1 MSVSFYN
8 VNYTIIIPSMVTT
21 ILFVALSGIV
31 PLFWK
36 SRYSLYT
43 SFAFSVL
50 SISMLVVT
58 YIWVSRYFLVNN
70 YLVVPTENG
79 IFYQLSSYNL
89 TLGLSSY
96 LLFVNAYFDGMDA
109 ISRST
114 WLDRLIGRKGTYI
127 DLVIGIAKTYNMP
140 YQKTE
145 DGVIV
150 GNDILITQG
159 NISHDKLESKQI
171 KKVYM
176 VKDSHIFL
184 IETGKSG
191 NDPQVF
197 ELKEGMKKLL
207 SDIVEKVGDKINIM
221 YKDDYP

>member
-1 MSVSFYN
+1 MRTESIISLIIALVTLVCLFLIPVMGLSTYTYSIKVMGFLMSVSFYN
-8 VNYTIIIPSMVTT
+8 VNYTILIP
-21 ILFVALSGIV
+21 
-31 PLFWK
+31 
-36 SRYSLYT
+36 
-43 SFAFSVL
+43 
-50 SISMLVVT
+50 
-58 YIWVSRYFLVNN
+58 VNN

-79 IFYQLSSYNL
+79 VFYQLSSYNL
-89 TLGLSSY
+89 TLGFSSY
-96 LLFVNAYFDGMDA
+96 LLFINAYFDGMNA

-127 DLVIGIAKTYNMP
+127 DLVIGIAKTYNIP

-159 NISHDKLESKQI
+159 NINHDKLESKEI
-171 KKVYM
+171 KKMYII
-176 VKDSHIFL
+176 KDSHIFL
-184 IETGKSG
+184 IDTSKGEH
-191 NDPQVF
+191 DPQLF
-197 ELKEGMKKLL
+197 ELKEGVKRIL